1 MIMQVTTKEHKDKL
15 IEAHFLKG
23 FVNSVKNLRSKGW
36 KIDDVIDEVYAEYEK
51 QPPIMIDTPIAPSIK
66 NANKSLTRKIY
77 DKESG
82 EIFAEVDR
90 DKSYG
95 QHSNLAD
102 GLAIT

>member
-1 MIMQVTTKEHKDKL
+1 
-15 IEAHFLKG
+15 
-23 FVNSVKNLRSKGW
+23 
-36 KIDDVIDEVYAEYEK
+36 
-51 QPPIMIDTPIAPSIK
+51 MIDTPIAPSIK

>member
-1 MIMQVTTKEHKDKL
+1 MSTTTNTVLYINQV
-15 IEAHFLKG
+15 
-23 FVNSVKNLRSKGW
+23 
-36 KIDDVIDEVYAEYEK
+36 
-51 QPPIMIDTPIAPSIK
+51 PPIMIDTPIAPSIK